1 MFQFQRDK
9 TRFAT
14 SDLAQAMAAGYTLR
28 KSDVALHDEGSVS
41 HSGSLKMRTQRTHV
55 TVQSV
60 ETREAEYPGKSLGK
74 STGSEW
80 YTCS

>member
-41 HSGSLKMRTQRTHV
+41 HSGSLK
-55 TVQSV
+55 TVSG
-60 ETREAEYPGKSLGK
+60 R
-74 STGSEW
+74 
-80 YTCS
+80 